1 MLDTL
6 RDVETPEGVALSLR
20 AAGPVPRAMAWLIDL
35 VIRVGVIFVSLMI
48 LGVMG
53 ETGVGL
59 WLVALFLIVWAYP
72 IVFEVFGNGQTLGK
86 RVLGLRVVCDNGA
99 PVGWMP
105 SLVRN
110 LLRAV
115 DMLPALYGVGLLSTL
130 IDPSARRLGDIAA
143 GTVVVHV
150 DADVRSHN
158 APAVPPLM
166 LPVPLQPDEQV
177 ALVSFA
183 ERATLISRER
193 QEELAGLLVPLT
205 QLRGAAGLQ
214 RLFGYANALL
224 GRR

>member
-35 VIRVGVIFVSLMI
+35 VIRVGIVFLSLMI
-48 LGVMG
+48 LGLMG
-53 ETGVGL
+53 EAGVGL
-59 WLVALFLIVWAYP
+59 WLVAVFLIVWVYP

-86 RVLGLRVVCDNGA
+86 RVMGLRVICDNGA
-99 PVGWMP
+99 PIGWMP

-115 DMLPALYGVGLLSTL
+115 DMLPALYGLGLISSLV
-130 IDPSARRLGDIAA
+130 DPSARRLGDIAA

-150 DADVRSHN
+150 DADVRAHN
-158 APAVPPLM
+158 APSVPPLM